1 MSREIHDELG
11 QLLTILKMDVAW
23 LNKRVESGNIPVKEK
38 LDEIFTVI
46 ATAKT
51 VRRIASEL
59 RPGLLDDLGL
69 IAAME
74 WHMEEFEKRSG
85 ILKELY
91 IPETE
96 MQLPDA
102 LKIGIIRI
110 FQESLTNVAR
120 HSGATKV
127 TVSLEQEEKQ
137 LILTIRDN
145 GKGFEEKSGIK
156 KTLGLLGMKERS
168 KMMGDQYSISG
179 IRDEGTI
186 VTVIVPVPETDL

>member
-11 QLLTILKMDVAW
+11 LLLTVLKMDVAW

-74 WHMEEFEKRSG
+74 WHMEEFEKRLG

-96 MQLPDA
+96 IQLPDA
-102 LKIGIIRI
+102 LKIGIFRI

-156 KTLGLLGMKERS
+156 KTLGCW
-168 KMMGDQYSISG
+168 
-179 IRDEGTI
+179 
-186 VTVIVPVPETDL
+186 V